1 MIERG
6 KYDGEFPYQIHS
18 MLKRERS
25 ETIGSYSLE
34 KKICDNLFSSKKGTL
49 FVVLLIIYSSLCVRR
64 SIVFLHNN
72 GGETFT
78 KIHKSTNEFYQSLN
92 NDPVSETNK
101 FQMKA
106 KKENIFTDV
115 ERNTMNNY
123 KSKFGCK
130 ITKKEARHSKATID
144 AQNHCVHASISLS
157 SSPSM
162 RHYVDVLSLGY
173 KDRLEY
179 METQLESWASHNVVR
194 SFWGLTELD
203 DKQRNC
209 EENIKDIGYHVDR
222 CQVRHERNRE
232 GMKKFRTSF
241 YDMKYLSKKKNPGKW
256 ICAQSRL
263 ILGLGKLAKEYKRKI
278 KTHSKEKVLPDYLV
292 MVEDDAYM
300 NMEHFEDFVKSKDS
314 SIPIA
319 YSGCPTNL
327 ILQLGGF
334 NLILSKGILE
344 RLIRPLSCFMDP
356 KPNAVPK
363 WEKSVCDTLEKS
375 LLGEYDIFYHGMSL
389 TDIIYELA
397 SKSNF
402 CMFAGWF
409 MKYLISEFSLS
420 QPTQDTGKVIHPYY
434 SEAENCAANGDLGC
448 KSSSKVCFWQ
458 TPEAMASKASSAFA
472 EILK

>member
-1 MIERG
+1 MG
-6 KYDGEFPYQIHS
+6 
-18 MLKRERS
+18 
-25 ETIGSYSLE
+25 
-34 KKICDNLFSSKKGTL
+34 
-49 FVVLLIIYSSLCVRR
+49 
-64 SIVFLHNN
+64 
-72 GGETFT
+72 
-78 KIHKSTNEFYQSLN
+78 
-92 NDPVSETNK
+92 
-101 FQMKA
+101 
-106 KKENIFTDV
+106 
-115 ERNTMNNY
+115 
-123 KSKFGCK
+123 
-130 ITKKEARHSKATID
+130 
-144 AQNHCVHASISLS
+144 
-157 SSPSM
+157 
-162 RHYVDVLSLGY
+162 
-173 KDRLEY
+173 
-179 METQLESWASHNVVR
+179 
-194 SFWGLTELD
+194 
-203 DKQRNC
+203 
-209 EENIKDIGYHVDR
+209 VDR
-222 CQVRHERNRE
+222 CQARHERNRE

-256 ICAQSRL
+256 LCAQSRL

-356 KPNAVPK
+356 KPNAVSK

-389 TDIIYELA
+389 TDIIY
-397 SKSNF
+397 
-402 CMFAGWF
+402 
-409 MKYLISEFSLS
+409 EFSLS